1 MKCVIIKLLLVVRM
15 SHEDF
20 LPNHPLKS
28 HSLLCLPQCVYTL
41 VFGDFAEGEGKDAD
55 FMGGEALLLELAE
68 PLREW
73 PEKVGRR
80 K

>member
-1 MKCVIIKLLLVVRM
+1 MKCVIIKLLLK
-15 SHEDF
+15 SHDDF
-20 LPNHPLKS
+20 LPNHPLNS

-41 VFGDFAEGEGKDAD
+41 VFGDFAEGDGKEAD
-55 FMGGEALLLELAE
+55 FMGGDALLLELAE